1 MNLWNLAVGTAEL
14 MLCALC
20 VIQILTLR
28 TLDRR
33 ARVCLLCFC
42 CCMLPFVGGNLVGQ
56 LLRGKPGAFI
66 HGVLLAAN
74 CCEFLFSAGLA
85 YIGARYLLALADP
98 EKRLRRT
105 RIVFDLLLGLHILL
119 VAVSQFTGLLYTIG
133 SDNLYRRAP
142 LYPLSLL
149 CPSLTLLI
157 CLVLLYRLRERLTR
171 RERLAF
177 CVYLLAPLAA
187 IGIQPFF
194 QGVYVI
200 VQSTAVAV
208 LTMYVFV
215 LSEQTERYY
224 RQEQEAERLKL
235 SLMLS
240 QIQPHFL
247 YNSLGTIQALC
258 RSDPVGAERAV
269 GEFSQFLRHNMR
281 SIESDRPIP
290 FRQELSHA
298 QNYLALQKLRFGDD
312 LNVVYE
318 LECESFSLPTLTL
331 QPLVEN
337 AVSHGIRRT
346 ESGRGTVA
354 IRTRELEDRW
364 ELSVA
369 DDGAGF
375 DPGQAA
381 SGAGSHVALSNIRSR
396 LARVC
401 GGSLLIE
408 SGPGKGTTAT
418 IRIPRTDVP
427 KKS

>member
-85 YIGARYLLALADP
+85 YIGARYLLAL
-98 EKRLRRT
+98 
-105 RIVFDLLLGLHILL
+105 
-119 VAVSQFTGLLYTIG
+119 
-133 SDNLYRRAP
+133 
-142 LYPLSLL
+142 
-149 CPSLTLLI
+149 
-157 CLVLLYRLRERLTR
+157 
-171 RERLAF
+171 
-177 CVYLLAPLAA
+177 
-187 IGIQPFF
+187 
-194 QGVYVI
+194 
-200 VQSTAVAV
+200 
-208 LTMYVFV
+208 
-215 LSEQTERYY
+215 
-224 RQEQEAERLKL
+224 
-235 SLMLS
+235 
-240 QIQPHFL
+240 
-247 YNSLGTIQALC
+247 
-258 RSDPVGAERAV
+258 
-269 GEFSQFLRHNMR
+269 
-281 SIESDRPIP
+281 
-290 FRQELSHA
+290 
-298 QNYLALQKLRFGDD
+298 QKLRFGDD

-337 AVSHGIRRT
+337 AISHGIRRT

-381 SGAGSHVALSNIRSR
+381 SGAGSHVALSNVRSR

-408 SGPGKGTTAT
+408 SSPGKGTTAT
-418 IRIPRTDVP
+418 IRIPRTDGP